1 MLAEFSVVPT
11 DKGESVSKYVAE
23 ILDIIDQSGLEYQLN
38 PMGTT
43 VEGTCDEVFE
53 LIKLCHNTMRMYS
66 NRVVTHIAIDDRG
79 GAENRIEG
87 KPNSI
92 EKILGRKLKR

>member
-1 MLAEFSVVPT
+1 MLAEFSIVPT

-23 ILDIIDQSGLEYQLN
+23 ILDIIDQSGLEYKLHA
-38 PMGTT
+38 MGTT
-43 VEGTCDEVFE
+43 VEGTCDDVFE

-66 NRVVTHIAIDDRG
+66 NRVVTHIAIDDRA
-79 GAENRIEG
+79 GAEHRLQG

-92 EKILGRKLKR
+92 ENILGRKLQR